1 MKIFKEFEDKVEKIK
16 AMLLAFIKTINN
28 LYVGSYR
35 NLNPEDYEAR
45 ARFYLDTSKLPRPF
59 QVTLKKD
66 DGWNLNSGWFD
77 AEIKGAGEK

>member
-1 MKIFKEFEDKVEKIK
+1 MR
-16 AMLLAFIKTINN
+16 L
-28 LYVGSYR
+28 
-35 NLNPEDYEAR
+35 R